1 MSQYT
6 QKWPDKQQNVP
17 FRPDGLNIA
26 TLFAIIASDIMT
38 PTRTEIAEAVVRACH
53 RLYARGYVTATDG
66 NVSARLPNGNI
77 LMTPASVNK
86 GDVRENLLVE
96 LGPDG
101 APVTAGHRPS
111 TESGMHVF
119 IYRERPDVN
128 AVVHAHPTHATGFAA
143 ARVPMPANVLPE
155 VIVGLGDIP
164 LASYATPSTPDL
176 AASLRP
182 FVPSASAVL
191 LANHGVVTF
200 APTVEEAY
208 FKMEK
213 VEHAAHILFVARM
226 LGGERTLEPA
236 DVARLRELGA
246 TVYARR
252 ASESIPGNDR
262 RETDLSTDEVKRLIR
277 SVLEETGRIRR

>member
-1 MSQYT
+1 M
-6 QKWPDKQQNVP
+6 N
-17 FRPDGLNIA
+17 L
-26 TLFAIIASDIMT
+26 
-38 PTRTEIAEAVVRACH
+38 TRTEIAEAVTRACH

-66 NVSARLPNGNI
+66 NVSARLPSGNI

-86 GDVRENLLVE
+86 GDVRETLLVE
-96 LGPDG
+96 LKPDG
-101 APVTAGHRPS
+101 TPVISGQRPS

-119 IYRERPDVN
+119 IYQERPDVN

-143 ARVPMPANVLPE
+143 ARVPMTANVLPE
-155 VIVGLGDIP
+155 VIVGLGEIP
-164 LASYATPSTPDL
+164 LAPYATPSTPEV

-182 FVPSASAVL
+182 FVRSASAVL

-226 LGGERTLEPA
+226 LGGERALEAA
-236 DVARLRELGA
+236 DVARLRELST
-246 TVYARR
+246 TVYGRPAPLPVAAEEQRDV
-252 ASESIPGNDR
+252 E
-262 RETDLSTDEVKRLIR
+262 LSTEDVKRLIR
-277 SVLEETGRIRR
+277 SVLKETGRTRP